1 MKIAWYVALVLITLT
16 GLLLLWQF
24 STAVVIFLLS
34 LALAAAFRPL
44 IEFFTQKNMPK
55 GVALIIAYGFVLFVI
70 VSLFFLVG
78 EPLAADLQNISND
91 LLRSYEQVKNFWL
104 EGENV
109 LLMNFADQLPSSQ
122 EIYSSLAGDASMQA
136 LQTVLGFA
144 EGTFSILAQVG
155 LVLVLSLYWSADQ
168 IRFERLWLSLLP
180 VESRWRA
187 REIWQAIEEGVGQ
200 YIRREA
206 AFSLISGLLLWMGFL
221 ALGIHYPALLALL
234 GVVARII
241 PWLGPFLVL
250 FLPLLFGSV
259 YGVWAALGA
268 VLLSF
273 FILVV
278 LELTIGNHFFPRRR
292 YSSILLVIILVALAE
307 SYGMAGIVLATI
319 LTVALQ
325 ILFGFLLPT
334 YTSGNA
340 GRKEKTLA
348 AIKLKLEEINS
359 SISEQQEKSA
369 NETGNLVARL
379 NELISQLPPESTN
392 PPNPVSTDFPIRD

>member
-1 MKIAWYVALVLITLT
+1 
-16 GLLLLWQF
+16 
-24 STAVVIFLLS
+24 
-34 LALAAAFRPL
+34 
-44 IEFFTQKNMPK
+44 
-55 GVALIIAYGFVLFVI
+55 
-70 VSLFFLVG
+70 
-78 EPLAADLQNISND
+78 
-91 LLRSYEQVKNFWL
+91 
-104 EGENV
+104 
-109 LLMNFADQLPSSQ
+109 
-122 EIYSSLAGDASMQA
+122 
-136 LQTVLGFA
+136 
-144 EGTFSILAQVG
+144 
-155 LVLVLSLYWSADQ
+155 
-168 IRFERLWLSLLP
+168 
-180 VESRWRA
+180 
-187 REIWQAIEEGVGQ
+187 
-200 YIRREA
+200 
-206 AFSLISGLLLWMGFL
+206 MGFL

>member
-155 LVLVLSLYWSADQ
+155 LVLVLSLYWSADH

-187 REIWQAIEEGVGQ
+187 REIWQSIEEGVGQ

-307 SYGMAGIVLATI
+307 SYGMAGIVFATI

-325 ILFGFLLPT
+325 ILFGFL
-334 YTSGNA
+334 S
-340 GRKEKTLA
+340 
-348 AIKLKLEEINS
+348 
-359 SISEQQEKSA
+359 
-369 NETGNLVARL
+369 
-379 NELISQLPPESTN
+379 
-392 PPNPVSTDFPIRD
+392 